1 VVLKI
6 PISAKSKARLKAR
19 AEQAGLTPERYV
31 KHLVDED
38 LALER
43 TAQTTSFEE
52 LLAPVREQFRQS
64 GMTGD
69 ELDALVERARAR
81 YHRREQAR
89 RRQRS
94 KRPRAK
100 GRNGSTT

>member
-38 LALER
+38 LALEQ

-69 ELDALVERARAR
+69 ELDALIERAKTRYRERAR
-81 YHRREQAR
+81 
-89 RRQRS
+89 RS
-94 KRPRAK
+94 KTTGQRRSTND
-100 GRNGSTT
+100 RGSTH